1 MPNDKSDPFDGL
13 RRALLQFAGGLA
25 FTPALSW
32 LPEADAK
39 ATPTQAAG
47 ASSSS
52 LWYER
57 PAEESQLLLD
67 GLPLGNGH
75 LGALLGGDAAREC
88 LAITDGSLWQ
98 GRRNDE
104 PDEQGQLPYEP
115 FDANR
120 FGSFALLAKLRLSLP
135 EHAEPDD
142 YRREL
147 DMQHGCAQ
155 VRYTKAGTRYRRE
168 AFVSHPDRVLV
179 LRLTSEGSGGY
190 HGTLALEGA
199 HGERTLDA
207 SSQPAG
213 MRALAFEGRFEN
225 GLRYAAQVG
234 VVADGGRVVADGGLL
249 RFEGCRALTIVL
261 AAATNYAPT
270 ATDFIDR
277 KVEPT
282 EVAAKRL
289 QTALSKPVQALRD
302 AHVTDHRTLFDS
314 MQVDLGA
321 STAQQRRLDTWA
333 RLQARS
339 ESKTP
344 DPEFEA
350 TYLQFGRYLTIAGSR
365 DGLPTNLQGL
375 WITSTELP
383 WFSDYHTDINVQM
396 NYWLPDRAGLGGQ
409 CFEALADYCVQRLA
423 LWTQITRERFNDPR
437 NRFRNTSNKVAGWAV
452 AISLNGFGGNGWW
465 WHPAGNAWLCLSLWE
480 HWQYTLDRR
489 YLEKIFPLLQGAC
502 EFWEA
507 RLVETDVRDAN
518 GTTRR
523 MLVDDHDWSPEHGPQ
538 DARGI
543 AYAQELVWALFGH
556 YVEASAV
563 LARGAQYAATIGR
576 LRERLYLP
584 RVLDDGALEEWMG
597 ANDLGEARHRHLS
610 HLIGLFPGDRI
621 HDGTAAP
628 ALVAGARRALDVRGN
643 DSYGWA
649 NAWRALCRARL
660 REGDAAYD
668 LLIANLAPW
677 REGSNALAGTSA
689 NLFDIYALGGKGI
702 FQIDA
707 NFGAAAAMLE
717 MLLYSRP
724 GRIELLPALPRAW
737 PRGKVTG
744 IGARGGFVVDL
755 AWRDG
760 RVEEV
765 RVRSVGGTEVEVVHA
780 GQVVPL
786 RLEGGR
792 SVQLRADADGR
803 LSRS

>member
-1 MPNDKSDPFDGL
+1 MSDSFNCS
-13 RRALLQFAGGLA
+13 RRTLLQLAGSLA
-25 FTPALSW
+25 LARGLSW
-32 LPEADAK
+32 LPVADAK
-39 ATPTQAAG
+39 ATPAHADAT
-47 ASSSS
+47 SRS
-52 LWYER
+52 LWYARSADEK
-57 PAEESQLLLD
+57 QLLLD

-75 LGALLGGDAAREC
+75 LGALLGGDAAQEC

-104 PDEQGQLPYEP
+104 PDNEGQLPYEP
-115 FDANR
+115 FDASR

-135 EHAEPDD
+135 THAAPED

-147 DMQHGCAQ
+147 DLQQGCAR
-155 VRYTKAGTRYRRE
+155 VHYTKAGTRYRRE

-179 LRLTSEGSGGY
+179 LRFTSEGSGDY
-190 HGTLALEGA
+190 QGTLALEGA
-199 HGERTLDA
+199 HGERTLEAGPQPSDA
-207 SSQPAG
+207 H
-213 MRALAFEGRFEN
+213 ALGFEGRFEN
-225 GLRYAAQVG
+225 GLGYAAQMAI
-234 VVADGGRVVADGGLL
+234 VADGGRVAVDGDVL
-249 RFEGCRALTIVL
+249 RFDGCRALTVVL
-261 AAATNYAPT
+261 AAATNYAP
-270 ATDFIDR
+270 AAPDFIDR
-277 KVEPT
+277 KAEPIG
-282 EVAAKRL
+282 VASQRIHA
-289 QTALSKPVQALRD
+289 ALAKPVQVLRD
-302 AHVTDHRTLFDS
+302 THVADHRALFDT
-314 MQVDLGA
+314 MQVNLGA
-321 STAQQRRLDTWA
+321 SSAAQRGLDTWA
-333 RLQARS
+333 RLQDRAKS
-339 ESKTP
+339 QVP

-375 WITSTELP
+375 WITDNDLP
-383 WFSDYHTDINVQM
+383 WFSDYHTDINLQM

-409 CFEALADYCVQRLA
+409 CFEALADYCVQRLEM
-423 LWTQITRERFNDPR
+423 WTQITRERFNDPR
-437 NRFRNTSNKVAGWAV
+437 NRFRNTSGKVAGWSV
-452 AISLNGFGGNGWW
+452 AISLNAFGGNGWW

-507 RLVETDVRDAN
+507 RLIETEVRDAD

-523 MLVDDHDWSPEHGPQ
+523 MLVDDHDWSPEQGPQ

-556 YVEASAV
+556 YVEASRVLGRGTHHAAV
-563 LARGAQYAATIGR
+563 VGR

-584 RVLDDGALEEWMG
+584 RVLDDGVLEEWMG
-597 ANDLGEARHRHLS
+597 AHDLGEPRHRHLS

-621 HDGTAAP
+621 HGDTAPP
-628 ALVAGARRALDVRGN
+628 ALVAGARRALDLRGE

-677 REGSNALAGTSA
+677 REGSKAMAGTSA

-760 RVEEV
+760 RAEEV
-765 RVRSVGGTEVEVVHA
+765 RIRSVGGTEVELAHA
-780 GQVVPL
+780 GQVLPL
-786 RLEGGR
+786 RLESGQ
-792 SVQLRADADGR
+792 SVQLRVNAEGR
-803 LSRS
+803 LGYL